1 MYWIINDNIEFRP
14 DSKKLISVTNPEINV
29 VLTTPASR
37 CLLLLLDAS
46 PDVVTQ
52 QEFFKKVWE
61 DEGMLVPANTLYQN
75 ISIVRRGLRAV
86 GETDRILVATVPRK
100 GFQIDKS
107 VKITRVAAVQEADVA
122 PDSLQ
127 GEDELDVEYH
137 TEADP
142 ALTPEE
148 IAPPARTATVRQ
160 SSRLPLFVGIL
171 AMVAA
176 FFIGAIG
183 INAFWHF
190 SDTKPFF
197 ADYTFVEQDKG
208 CRFYTTDDSHD
219 SKNSFARFKA
229 LILGSGLDCEKYP
242 WVYFPLS
249 QTSPGLAVLVC
260 RQNYLKSAVP
270 GCITLSFRGVGSE

>member
-1 MYWIINDNIEFRP
+1 MHWIINDNIEFRP

-37 CLLLLLDAS
+37 CLLLLLEAS

-86 GETDRILVATVPRK
+86 GETDQILVATVPRK

-107 VKITRVAAVQEADVA
+107 VRITRVAAAQATEAADT
-122 PDSLQ
+122 LQ
-127 GEDELDVEYH
+127 GEDELDVEYD
-137 TEADP
+137 TDAGPELTSEET
-142 ALTPEE
+142 AL
-148 IAPPARTATVRQ
+148 PARTVTVSQR
-160 SSRLPLFVGIL
+160 SRLPFFVGII
-171 AMVAA
+171 AMLGA

-183 INAFWHF
+183 TNVVWHF
-190 SDTKPFF
+190 NDTKPFF
-197 ADYTFVEQDKG
+197 AGYTFVEQDKG
-208 CRFYTTDDSHD
+208 CHFYTTDDSHD
-219 SKNSFARFKA
+219 NKNSYARFKA

-260 RQNYLKSAVP
+260 RKNYLKSAVP
-270 GCITLSFRGVGSE
+270 GCITLSFRGAGSE

>member
-1 MYWIINDNIEFRP
+1 MHWIINDNIEFRP

-37 CLLLLLDAS
+37 CLLLLLEAS

-86 GETDRILVATVPRK
+86 GETDQILVATVPRK

-107 VKITRVAAVQEADVA
+107 VRITRVAAAQATEATDT
-122 PDSLQ
+122 LQ
-127 GEDELDVEYH
+127 GEDELDVEYD
-137 TEADP
+137 TDAGPE
-142 ALTPEE
+142 LTPEE
-148 IAPPARTATVRQ
+148 TALPARTVTVSQR
-160 SSRLPLFVGIL
+160 SRLPFFVGII
-171 AMVAA
+171 AMLAA

-183 INAFWHF
+183 TNVVWHF
-190 SDTKPFF
+190 NDTKPFF
-197 ADYTFVEQDKG
+197 AGYTFVEQDKG
-208 CRFYTTDDSHD
+208 CHFYTTDDSHD
-219 SKNSFARFKA
+219 NKNSYARFKA

-260 RQNYLKSAVP
+260 RKNYLKSAVP
-270 GCITLSFRGVGSE
+270 GCITLSFRGAGSE

>member
-107 VKITRVAAVQEADVA
+107 VKITRVAAVQEAEVA

-137 TEADP
+137 TDAEP
-142 ALTPEE
+142 EFTPEE
-148 IAPPARTATVRQ
+148 TVLPASTVAVSQR
-160 SSRLPLFVGIL
+160 RKLPLFVGIL

-176 FFIGAIG
+176 FFIGAVG
-183 INAFWHF
+183 MHFVWHF
-190 SDTKPFF
+190 NDTKPFF
-197 ADYTFVEQDKG
+197 SDYTFVEQDKG
-208 CRFYTTDDSHD
+208 CNFNTTDDSHD
-219 SKNSFARFKA
+219 NKNSYARFKA

-249 QTSPGLAVLVC
+249 QTAPGLAVLVC
-260 RQNYLKSAVP
+260 RKNYLKSAVP
-270 GCITLSFRGVGSE
+270 GCITLSFRGVESE

>member
-14 DSKKLISVTNPEINV
+14 DSKKLISATNPEINV
-29 VLTTPASR
+29 VLTTPTSR
-37 CLLLLLDAS
+37 CLLLLLEAS

-75 ISIVRRGLRAV
+75 ISIIRRGLRAV

-107 VKITRVAAVQEADVA
+107 VKITRVAAVQVAEAP
-122 PDSLQ
+122 PDTLQ
-127 GEDELDVEYH
+127 GEDELDVEQH
-137 TEADP
+137 IDAESTFA
-142 ALTPEE
+142 PEE
-148 IAPPARTATVRQ
+148 TAPPARTEPV
-160 SSRLPLFVGIL
+160 SKSRKLPLFVGIT
-171 AMVAA
+171 AMAAA
-176 FFIGAIG
+176 FFIGAVG
-183 INAFWHF
+183 MNFVWHF

-197 ADYTFVEQDKG
+197 ANYTFVEQDKG
-208 CRFYTTDDSHD
+208 CHFNTTDDSHD
-219 SKNSFARFKA
+219 NKNSYARFKA

-249 QTSPGLAVLVC
+249 ETSPGLAVLVC
-260 RQNYLKSAVP
+260 RKNYLKSAVP

>member
-1 MYWIINDNIEFRP
+1 MHWIINDNIEFRP

-107 VKITRVAAVQEADVA
+107 VKITRVAATQADDAA
-122 PDSLQ
+122 PDTLQ

-137 TEADP
+137 TDAEP
-142 ALTPEE
+142 ENTPEN
-148 IAPPARTATVRQ
+148 APLPAHTITVSQR
-160 SSRLPLFVGIL
+160 SRLPLFVGII
-171 AMVAA
+171 AMAAA
-176 FFIGAIG
+176 FFIGAIAM
-183 INAFWHF
+183 NFVWHF

-208 CRFYTTDDSHD
+208 CHFYTTDDSHD
-219 SKNSFARFKA
+219 NKNSYARFKA

-260 RQNYLKSAVP
+260 RKNYLKSAIP
-270 GCITLSFRGVGSE
+270 GCITLSFRGVESE

>member
-37 CLLLLLDAS
+37 CLLLLLNAS

-107 VKITRVAAVQEADVA
+107 VKISRVAAVQEADVA

-127 GEDELDVEYH
+127 GEDELDGVPH
-137 TEADP
+137 
-142 ALTPEE
+142 
-148 IAPPARTATVRQ
+148 R
-160 SSRLPLFVGIL
+160 G
-171 AMVAA
+171 
-176 FFIGAIG
+176 
-183 INAFWHF
+183 
-190 SDTKPFF
+190 
-197 ADYTFVEQDKG
+197 
-208 CRFYTTDDSHD
+208 
-219 SKNSFARFKA
+219 
-229 LILGSGLDCEKYP
+229 GSGAYARRNSTTCPYGDG
-242 WVYFPLS
+242 
-249 QTSPGLAVLVC
+249 TSEQQIAALRGHPRHGSGIFHWRYQHKRFLAL
-260 RQNYLKSAVP
+260 
-270 GCITLSFRGVGSE
+270 

>member
-1 MYWIINDNIEFRP
+1 MHWIINDNIEFRP

-37 CLLLLLDAS
+37 CLLLLLEAS

-86 GETDRILVATVPRK
+86 GETDQILVATVPRK

-107 VKITRVAAVQEADVA
+107 VRITRVAAAQATEATDT
-122 PDSLQ
+122 LQ
-127 GEDELDVEYH
+127 GEDELDVEYD
-137 TEADP
+137 TDAGPE
-142 ALTPEE
+142 LTPEDT
-148 IAPPARTATVRQ
+148 ALPARTVTVSQR
-160 SSRLPLFVGIL
+160 SRLPFFVGII
-171 AMVAA
+171 AMLAA

-183 INAFWHF
+183 TNVVWHF
-190 SDTKPFF
+190 NDTKPFF
-197 ADYTFVEQDKG
+197 AGYTFVEQDKG
-208 CRFYTTDDSHD
+208 CHFYTTDDSHD
-219 SKNSFARFKA
+219 NKNSYARFKA

-260 RQNYLKSAVP
+260 RKNYLKSAVP
-270 GCITLSFRGVGSE
+270 GCITLSFRGAGSE

>member
-1 MYWIINDNIEFRP
+1 MHWIINDNIEFRP

-37 CLLLLLDAS
+37 CLLLLLEAS

-107 VKITRVAAVQEADVA
+107 VKIARVAAAQADEVA
-122 PDSLQ
+122 PDSLH

-137 TEADP
+137 TDAGPEF
-142 ALTPEE
+142 TPEE
-148 IAPPARTATVRQ
+148 TALPARTVVVSKR
-160 SSRLPLFVGIL
+160 SRSALFVGII
-171 AMVAA
+171 AMAAA

-183 INAFWHF
+183 MNFIWHF

-197 ADYTFVEQDKG
+197 AGYTFVEQEKG
-208 CRFYTTDDSHD
+208 CHFYITDDSHD
-219 SKNSFARFKA
+219 NKNSYARFKT

-260 RQNYLKSAVP
+260 RKNYLKSAVP

>member
-86 GETDRILVATVPRK
+86 GETDRTLVATVPRK

-107 VKITRVAAVQEADVA
+107 VKIARVAAVQADEAVSDT
-122 PDSLQ
+122 LQ

-137 TEADP
+137 TDAGSEF
-142 ALTPEE
+142 TPEE
-148 IAPPARTATVRQ
+148 TAPTAPTVTASQRGK
-160 SSRLPLFVGIL
+160 LPLFAGIV
-171 AMVAA
+171 AMLMA
-176 FFIGAIG
+176 FCVGAIG
-183 INAFWHF
+183 MHYFWHF
-190 SDTKPFF
+190 NDTQPFF
-197 ADYTFVEQDKG
+197 ANYTFVEQDKG

-219 SKNSFARFKA
+219 NKNSFARFKA